1 MRLLAK
7 LDRPALARARHAAKP
22 WPNRLLRLALVVLT
36 AAGILHF
43 SGARTWPLELVHHF
57 VPQYGLVAVGVAA
70 ASLLLQRR
78 RQSAA
83 AMLLA
88 GCFGLVHW
96 TASMPHPAHIEAAAA
111 APGETR
117 AVEAAA
123 ESATRI
129 TLITNNIYVLN
140 NRREDLMKWLASR
153 PAEVIALQEVDGR
166 MTDRL
171 RAGEDGYPHRLV
183 AEDTLVTR
191 DGWSARESIVI
202 LSRYPILEHRL
213 LQPWAKAW
221 QVVLA
226 RLDVADGLRPWIV
239 AIHAPT
245 PIYKDSLPTRDL
257 IFEKLDEVIAGLD
270 GPVIVVGDFNASPYT
285 PVYRGF
291 TEVAGLATFRHFP
304 ASYPAR
310 LGGFGVPIDHVLARG
325 ARVAELH
332 ALPPIGSD
340 HRPLAATLIL
350 RAEAP

>member
-1 MRLLAK
+1 MRLLTK
-7 LDRPALARARHAAKP
+7 LDRPTPARPDYVTSR
-22 WPNRLLRLALVVLT
+22 WPNRLLWLPLAVLVG
-36 AAGILHF
+36 AGILHL
-43 SGARTWPLELVHHF
+43 SGARVWPLELVHHF
-57 VPQYGLVAVGVAA
+57 VPQYGLVAVSVAA
-70 ASLLLQRR
+70 ASLLRR
-78 RQSAA
+78 CRGQSAA

-88 GCFGLVHW
+88 SCFGLAHW
-96 TASMPHPAHIEAAAA
+96 TAPILHPAYFDAAAA
-111 APGETR
+111 VPRT
-117 AVEAAA
+117 VEAG
-123 ESATRI
+123 SASAKRV

-140 NRREDLMKWLASR
+140 RRREDLMKWLASR
-153 PAEVIALQEVDGR
+153 PAEVIALQEADGGL
-166 MTDRL
+166 TDRL

-191 DGWSARESIVI
+191 DGWPGRESIVV

-213 LQPWAKAW
+213 LRPWAKAW
-221 QVVLA
+221 QVVLV

-257 IFEKLDEVIAGLD
+257 ILEKLGEVIAGLD

-325 ARVAELH
+325 AARVAELH